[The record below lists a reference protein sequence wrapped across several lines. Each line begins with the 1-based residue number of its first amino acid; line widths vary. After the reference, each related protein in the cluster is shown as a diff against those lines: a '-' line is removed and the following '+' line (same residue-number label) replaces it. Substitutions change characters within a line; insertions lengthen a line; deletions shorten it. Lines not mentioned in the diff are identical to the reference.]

1 MSLGNYAKG
10 KFELKNPEKYVG
22 KKQPTYRSS
31 WEWTFMNF
39 CDTHP
44 SVKKW
49 ASETISV
56 PYFNPIK
63 NKKSTY
69 VPDFFILYEDAKGEM
84 HAEVI
89 EIKPTKETSLKAAG
103 KNAYNQAMAVIN
115 QCKWQAADQW
125 CQDQGFKFRIL
136 TENDIF
142 HNPGK
147 RRK

>member
-10 KFELKNPEKYVG
+10 KFNMRNPDKYVG

-31 WEWTFMNF
+31 WELTFMDF
-39 CDTHP
+39 CDNNP
-44 SVKKW
+44 GIKKW
-49 ASETISV
+49 SSETISV
-56 PYFNPIK
+56 PYFNPLK
-63 NKKSTY
+63 NRKAMY
-69 VPDFFILYEDAKGEM
+69 VPDFFIMYEDAQGKM

-103 KNAYNQAMAVIN
+103 KSVYNQAMAVIN
-115 QCKWQAADQW
+115 QCKWQAADKW

-142 HNPGK
+142 HNPKKK
-147 RRK
+147 R

>member
-10 KFELKNPEKYVG
+10 KFNMKNPDKYVG

-31 WEWTFMNF
+31 WELTFMDF
-39 CDTHP
+39 CDNNP
-44 SVKKW
+44 GIKKW
-49 ASETISV
+49 SSETIAV
-56 PYFNPIK
+56 PYFNPLK
-63 NKKSTY
+63 NRKAMY
-69 VPDFFILYEDAKGEM
+69 VPDFFIMYEDAQGTM

-103 KNAYNQAMAVIN
+103 KSVYNQAMAVMN
-115 QCKWQAADQW
+115 QCKWQAADKW

-142 HNPGK
+142 HNPKKK
-147 RRK
+147 R

>member
-1 MSLGNYAKG
+1 MSLKNYAKG
-10 KFELKNPEKYVG
+10 KFVMSNPEKYVG

-31 WEWTFMNF
+31 WEWHFMRF

-56 PYFNPIK
+56 PYFNPFK
-63 NKKSTY
+63 NRKAMY
-69 VPDFFILYEDAKGEM
+69 VPDFFILYEDAQGNS
-84 HAEVI
+84 HAEVV
-89 EIKPTKETSLKAAG
+89 EIKPAKETSIKAAG
-103 KNAYNQAMAVIN
+103 KSAYNQAMAAIN
-115 QCKWQAADQW
+115 QCKWQAADKW

-136 TENDIF
+136 NESDIF

-147 RRK
+147 KRR

>member
-10 KFELKNPEKYVG
+10 KFNMRNPDKYVG

-31 WEWTFMNF
+31 WELTFMDF
-39 CDTHP
+39 CDNNP
-44 SVKKW
+44 GIKKW
-49 ASETISV
+49 SSETISV
-56 PYFNPIK
+56 PYFNPLK
-63 NKKSTY
+63 NRKAMY
-69 VPDFFILYEDAKGEM
+69 VPDFFIMYEDAQGKM

-103 KNAYNQAMAVIN
+103 KSVYNQAMAVMN
-115 QCKWQAADQW
+115 QCKWQAADKW

-142 HNPGK
+142 HNPKKK
-147 RRK
+147 R